1 MNDKDKKKI
10 IEECNMFIKTDEGKE
25 IKKFWNKH
33 SSELMMILCSDHKLL
48 TDALM
53 KIGFTIHIGTN
64 AESVNFE
71 FTANDVIFRINM
83 LEYLVL
89 RKKLRHDNDYK
100 RIKPSKSRFRFTSI

>member
-10 IEECNMFIKTDEGKE
+10 IEECNMFIKTDKGKE

-71 FTANDVIFRINM
+71 FTANDGDIQNKYVGIFSF
-83 LEYLVL
+83 
-89 RKKLRHDNDYK
+89 KKK
-100 RIKPSKSRFRFTSI
+100 TQA